1 MGKLACSK
9 FSTRLDRVSYSRSFA
24 TKLFALLTPAAPAT
38 QRSTPHFETNGF
50 GRSPFLSHPTS
61 TLHPTDSTTPFFSE
75 GEGFVLVYSITARA
89 TFDRIERFRHQI
101 ARVKDS
107 EEIPMVLVG
116 NKSDRQSEREVS
128 KQDGEQ
134 LAKRLNCMFI
144 ETSAKTRNNLEDA
157 YYNVVRQSVF
167 ICTISAGCRDLRG

>member
-1 MGKLACSK
+1 M
-9 FSTRLDRVSYSRSFA
+9 
-24 TKLFALLTPAAPAT
+24 
-38 QRSTPHFETNGF
+38 
-50 GRSPFLSHPTS
+50 
-61 TLHPTDSTTPFFSE
+61 
-75 GEGFVLVYSITARA
+75 LVYSITARA

-101 ARVKDS
+101 SRVKDTDD
-107 EEIPMVLVG
+107 IPMVLVG